1 MVFPLAE
8 RRALRAGLE
17 NIVELYGFE
26 REPRLWHRRL
36 EFQMLKRLAVAF
48 AIALLAVP
56 SVAQPP
62 ASTPIS
68 GVVVDA
74 DTRAPIPNATV
85 SAGAARVSADAAGR
99 FTLLVEGGRVTL
111 LVEASGYFALTTTLE
126 IPEAGLSGAELALA
140 RETPFAASVAVT
152 GSAPSVAPATVVVPP
167 VQVLRTPGALDNVY
181 RTLQTLPGVAAT
193 EEFGSRLAVR
203 GGSPDQNLT
212 VMDGVEIHDPY
223 RLFGLTSAFNPETI
237 QHFELATGGFSAKY
251 GDRLSSLLVV
261 ENREGSRTEGLTGS
275 ASLSITDANVVFEG
289 KLPGDAAGS
298 WLVTGRR
305 TYYDLVAERIT
316 DQQFPAFADLQAKAV
331 WEPAAGRKV
340 SFFGLL
346 SRQAAAVEI
355 DEDDAQGEF
364 QDDTDNDLA
373 WTRFDSPI
381 GTTGQSHTVVAYS
394 DTRSTFGVDANFQ
407 QTSRRSNAPGDEA
420 FGIASVVFERALS
433 VRDVS
438 VRQEFTWA
446 LGGHVVESG
455 AEAHRLSTAL
465 RYAIIGDRNPNAD
478 NGSSVQGGAG
488 LPDRLVSSQRS
499 TRVGAWMQDTFP
511 VGPRA
516 SVQAGLR
523 WDRPGTTGENLFS
536 PRASASFRVGASTN
550 LRAAAGIYTQSPGYE
565 KLAQS
570 DYVLDLTN
578 PAAGPLRSERSAQA
592 SAGIEH
598 DLGGGVALRL
608 EGYVKRFTDLLAG
621 QLESEADRLARVS
634 RYDFPANLQS
644 SVPVEPIITTIPDND
659 GRGRAYGFDIFV
671 SRPSAPA
678 GSRVSGWA
686 SYTWGKAS
694 RDAYGRSAAFEYD
707 RRHAF
712 TVVAAYRFSPSWEL
726 ATTTRVA
733 SGFPRTAPVGLR
745 VAAAE
750 DALDLDADG
759 VTDELLPDRDATGL
773 LVYEVDLGDIANINQ
788 ARLPVFAR
796 ADVRVTWRPRGAA
809 GRWEL
814 YAEIINLLDR
824 ENAGAFDP
832 RLEYD
837 PTSDQPRIVEVRDQS
852 IPRLPTLG
860 VRFRF

>member
-1 MVFPLAE
+1 MF
-8 RRALRAGLE
+8 
-17 NIVELYGFE
+17 
-26 REPRLWHRRL
+26 
-36 EFQMLKRLAVAF
+36 KRLAVAF

-56 SVAQPP
+56 AVAQPS

-85 SAGAARVSADAAGR
+85 SAGTARVSADAAGR

-111 LVEASGYFALTTTLE
+111 LVEASGYFALTTALE

-140 RETPFAASVAVT
+140 RETPFATSVAVT
-152 GSAPSVAPATVVVPP
+152 ASAPSVAPATVVVPP

-181 RTLQTLPGVAAT
+181 RTLQTLPGVTAT

-212 VMDGVEIHDPY
+212 MMDGVEIHDPY

-237 QHFELATGGFSAKY
+237 RHFELATGGFSAKY

-373 WTRFDSPI
+373 WARFDSSI
-381 GTTGQSHTVVAYS
+381 GATGQSHTVVAYS
-394 DTRSTFGVDANFQ
+394 DTRSTFGVDANFE
-407 QTSRRSNAPGDEA
+407 QTSRRSNAPGDDA
-420 FGIASVVFERALS
+420 FGIANVVFERALS
-433 VRDVS
+433 VSDVS

-446 LGGHVVESG
+446 RRGHLVETG

-465 RYAIIGDRNPNAD
+465 RFEIIGDRNPSAD
-478 NGSSVQGGAG
+478 NGSSQEGGAG
-488 LPDRLVSSQRS
+488 LPDRLVSSQQA

-511 VGPRA
+511 IGPRV

-523 WDRPGTTGENLFS
+523 WDRAGTTGENLFS

-550 LRAAAGIYTQSPGYE
+550 LRAAVGLYTQSPGYE

-578 PAAGPLRSERSAQA
+578 PAAGALRSERSAQA

-598 DLGGGVALRL
+598 DLGGGVALRV
-608 EGYVKRFTDLLAG
+608 EGYVKQFTELLAG
-621 QLESEADRLARVS
+621 QLESEADRVARVS
-634 RYDFPANLQS
+634 RYDFPADLQS
-644 SVPVEPIITTIPDND
+644 SIPVEPIITTIPSND

-694 RDAYGRSAAFEYD
+694 RNAYGRSAAFEYD

-745 VAAAE
+745 VAAAQ

-759 VTDELLPDRDATGL
+759 VTDELLPERDASGL

-824 ENAGAFDP
+824 ENAGALDP

-837 PTSDQPRIVEVRDQS
+837 PTSDQPRMVEVRDQS

>member
-1 MVFPLAE
+1 MTSDPLS
-8 RRALRAGLE
+8 
-17 NIVELYGFE
+17 
-26 REPRLWHRRL
+26 RLK
-36 EFQMLKRLAVAF
+36 FQMFKWLVLAF

-56 SVAQPP
+56 SVAQPAP
-62 ASTPIS
+62 SIPIS

-85 SAGAARVSADAAGR
+85 SAGAARVTADAAGR
-99 FTLLVEGGRVTL
+99 FTLLVEVGRVTL

-126 IPEAGLSGAELALA
+126 VPEAGLSGAELALA
-140 RETPFAASVAVT
+140 RETPFATSVAVT
-152 GSAPSVAPATVVVPP
+152 GSARSAAPATVVVPP

-261 ENREGSRTEGLTGS
+261 ENRDGSRTEGLTGS

-355 DEDDAQGEF
+355 DEDDARGEF

-373 WTRFDSPI
+373 WARFDSSI
-381 GTTGQSHTVVAYS
+381 GTTGQSHTIVGYS
-394 DTRSTFGVDANFQ
+394 DTRSTFGVDANFE
-407 QTSRRSNAPGDEA
+407 QTSRRSNAPGNDA
-420 FGIASVVFERALS
+420 FGIANVVFERALS

-438 VRQEFTWA
+438 VRQEFSWA

-465 RYAIIGDRNPNAD
+465 RYEIIGDRNPSAD

-488 LPDRLVSSQRS
+488 LPDLLVSSQQS
-499 TRVGAWMQDTFP
+499 TRVGAWLQDTFP

-536 PRASASFRVGASTN
+536 PRASASFRVGASTS

-570 DYVLDLTN
+570 DYVLDLTS

-608 EGYVKRFTDLLAG
+608 EGYVKRFTDLLTG
-621 QLESEADRLARVS
+621 QLESGADRLARVS
-634 RYDFPANLQS
+634 RYDFPADLRS
-644 SVPVEPIITTIPDND
+644 SVPVEPIITTIPVND

-694 RDAYGRSAAFEYD
+694 RDAYGRRAAFEYD

-733 SGFPRTAPVGLR
+733 SGFPRTAPVGVR

-759 VTDELLPDRDATGL
+759 VTGELLPDRDATGL
-773 LVYEVDLGDIANINQ
+773 LVYEVDLGDIANINR

-837 PTSDQPRIVEVRDQS
+837 PASDQPRIVEVRDQS

>member
-1 MVFPLAE
+1 M
-8 RRALRAGLE
+8 
-17 NIVELYGFE
+17 
-26 REPRLWHRRL
+26 
-36 EFQMLKRLAVAF
+36 AVAF
-48 AIALLAVP
+48 AIVPLAVP
-56 SVAQPP
+56 CVAQPS

-74 DTRAPIPNATV
+74 DTRAPVPNATV
-85 SAGAARVSADAAGR
+85 SAGAAQVSADAAGS
-99 FTLLVEGGRVTL
+99 FTLLVESGRVTL

-126 IPEAGLSGAELALA
+126 IPSAGLSGAELALA
-140 RETPFAASVAVT
+140 REAPFATSVAVT
-152 GSAPSVAPATVVVPP
+152 ASAPSVAPATVLVPP

-181 RTLQTLPGVAAT
+181 RTLQTLPGVTAT

-212 VMDGVEIHDPY
+212 MMDGVEIHDPY

-237 QHFELATGGFSAKY
+237 QQFELATGGFSAKY

-289 KLPGDAAGS
+289 KLPGGAAGS

-331 WEPAAGRKV
+331 WESAAGRKV
-340 SFFGLL
+340 SFFGLR

-355 DEDDAQGEF
+355 DEDEAQGEF
-364 QDDTDNDLA
+364 QDDTDNDLVWA
-373 WTRFDSPI
+373 RFDSSL

-394 DTRSTFGVDANFQ
+394 DTRSTFGVDASFE
-407 QTSRRSNAPGDEA
+407 QTSRRSNAPGDDA
-420 FGIASVVFERALS
+420 FGIANVVFERALS
-433 VRDVS
+433 VKDVS
-438 VRQEFTWA
+438 ARQEFTWA
-446 LGGHVVESG
+446 FGAHVVESG
-455 AEAHRLSTAL
+455 AEAHKLSTAL
-465 RYAIIGDRNPNAD
+465 RYEIIGDRNPSAD
-478 NGSSVQGGAG
+478 NGSSQEGGAG
-488 LPDRLVSSQRS
+488 LPDLLVSSQQS
-499 TRVGAWMQDTFP
+499 TRVGAWVQDTFP

-523 WDRPGTTGENLFS
+523 WDRPGTTRENRFS

-608 EGYVKRFTDLLAG
+608 EAYVKRFTDLLAG
-621 QLESEADRLARVS
+621 QLESEAARRARVA
-634 RYDFPANLQS
+634 RYDFPADLQS
-644 SVPVEPIITTIPDND
+644 SVPVEPIITTIPAND

-678 GSRVSGWA
+678 GSPVSGWA

-712 TVVAAYRFSPSWEL
+712 TVVAAYRLSPSWEL
-726 ATTTRVA
+726 ATTARAA
-733 SGFPRTAPVGLR
+733 SGFPRTAPLGLR

-809 GRWEL
+809 GRWEF
-814 YAEIINLLDR
+814 YVEIINLFDR

-837 PTSDQPRIVEVRDQS
+837 PTSDQPRMVEVRDQS

-860 VRFRF
+860 LRFRF

>member
-1 MVFPLAE
+1 M
-8 RRALRAGLE
+8 LE
-17 NIVELYGFE
+17 HARHLTTTKAVSIRFTVLI
-26 REPRLWHRRL
+26 
-36 EFQMLKRLAVAF
+36 VAF
-48 AIALLAVP
+48 AIALLPLP
-56 SVAQPP
+56 SAAQPA

-68 GVVVDA
+68 GIVVDA
-74 DTRAPIPNATV
+74 DTREPIPNATV
-85 SAGAARVSADAAGR
+85 SAGAVQASADAAGR
-99 FTLLVEGGRVTL
+99 FTLRVERGRVTL
-111 LVEASGYFALTTTLE
+111 LVEATGYFALTTTLE
-126 IPEAGLSGAELALA
+126 IPDAGLSGAELALA
-140 RETPFAASVAVT
+140 RDTFATSVAVT
-152 GSAPSVAPATVVVPP
+152 ASAPAVAPATVVVPP
-167 VQVLRTPGALDNVY
+167 MQVLRTPGALDNVY
-181 RTLQTLPGVAAT
+181 RTLQTLPGVTAT

-251 GDRLSSLLVV
+251 GDRLSSLLVI

-316 DQQFPAFADLQAKAV
+316 DQEFPAFADLQAKVV
-331 WEPAAGRKV
+331 WEPAAGRTV
-340 SFFGLL
+340 SLFGLR

-373 WTRFDSPI
+373 WARFDTPVGS
-381 GTTGQSHTVVAYS
+381 GQSHTVVAYS
-394 DTRSTFGVDANFQ
+394 DTRSTFGVDASFET
-407 QTSRRSNAPGDEA
+407 TSRRSNAPGDDA

-433 VRDVS
+433 VKDVS
-438 VRQEFTWA
+438 ARQEFTWA

-455 AEAHRLSTAL
+455 AEVHRLSTAL
-465 RYAIIGDRNPNAD
+465 RYEILGDRNPSAD
-478 NGSSVQGGAG
+478 NGSSQEGGAG
-488 LPDRLVSSQRS
+488 LPDLLVSSQQS
-499 TRVGAWMQDTFP
+499 TRVGAWIQDTFP
-511 VGPRA
+511 LGPRA
-516 SVQAGLR
+516 SLQAGLR
-523 WDRPGTTGENLFS
+523 WDRAGTTGENLLS

-550 LRAAAGIYTQSPGYE
+550 LRAAAGLYTQSPGYE
-565 KLAQS
+565 KLGQS

-592 SAGIEH
+592 SMGIEH
-598 DLGGGVALRL
+598 DLGSGITLRV
-608 EGYVKRFTDLLAG
+608 EGYLKRFTDLLAG
-621 QLESEADRLARVS
+621 QLESDADRLARVS
-634 RYDFPANLQS
+634 RYDFPADLQS
-644 SVPVEPIITTIPDND
+644 SIPVEPIITTIPTND
-659 GRGRAYGFDIFV
+659 GRGRAYGFDVFV

-712 TVVAAYRFSPSWEL
+712 TLVGAYRFSPKWEL
-726 ATTTRVA
+726 ATTARVA
-733 SGFPRTAPVGLR
+733 SGFPRTAPIGLR

-750 DALDLDADG
+750 DTLDLDADG

-773 LVYEVDLGDIANINQ
+773 LVYEVDLGDIANINL

-796 ADVRVTWRPRGAA
+796 TDVRVTWRPRGAA
-809 GRWEL
+809 GRWEF

-824 ENAGAFDP
+824 ENAGALDP
-832 RLEYD
+832 QLEYD
-837 PTSDQPRIVEVRDQS
+837 PSSDQPRIVEVRDQS

>member
-1 MVFPLAE
+1 M
-8 RRALRAGLE
+8 
-17 NIVELYGFE
+17 
-26 REPRLWHRRL
+26 
-36 EFQMLKRLAVAF
+36 
-48 AIALLAVP
+48 
-56 SVAQPP
+56 
-62 ASTPIS
+62 
-68 GVVVDA
+68 
-74 DTRAPIPNATV
+74 
-85 SAGAARVSADAAGR
+85 
-99 FTLLVEGGRVTL
+99 
-111 LVEASGYFALTTTLE
+111 
-126 IPEAGLSGAELALA
+126 
-140 RETPFAASVAVT
+140 
-152 GSAPSVAPATVVVPP
+152 
-167 VQVLRTPGALDNVY
+167 
-181 RTLQTLPGVAAT
+181 
-193 EEFGSRLAVR
+193 
-203 GGSPDQNLT
+203 
-212 VMDGVEIHDPY
+212 
-223 RLFGLTSAFNPETI
+223 
-237 QHFELATGGFSAKY
+237 
-251 GDRLSSLLVV
+251 
-261 ENREGSRTEGLTGS
+261 
-275 ASLSITDANVVFEG
+275 
-289 KLPGDAAGS
+289 
-298 WLVTGRR
+298 
-305 TYYDLVAERIT
+305 
-316 DQQFPAFADLQAKAV
+316 
-331 WEPAAGRKV
+331 
-340 SFFGLL
+340 
-346 SRQAAAVEI
+346 
-355 DEDDAQGEF
+355 
-364 QDDTDNDLA
+364 
-373 WTRFDSPI
+373 
-381 GTTGQSHTVVAYS
+381 
-394 DTRSTFGVDANFQ
+394 
-407 QTSRRSNAPGDEA
+407 
-420 FGIASVVFERALS
+420 VFERALS

-465 RYAIIGDRNPNAD
+465 RYEIIGDRNPSAD

-488 LPDRLVSSQRS
+488 LPDLLVSSQQS

-634 RYDFPANLQS
+634 RYDFPADLQS
-644 SVPVEPIITTIPDND
+644 SVPVEPIITTIPAND

>member
-1 MVFPLAE
+1 
-8 RRALRAGLE
+8 
-17 NIVELYGFE
+17 
-26 REPRLWHRRL
+26 
-36 EFQMLKRLAVAF
+36 MLKRLAVTCAM
-48 AIALLAVP
+48 ALLAVP

-74 DTRAPIPNATV
+74 DSRAPIPNATV

-99 FTLLVEGGRVTL
+99 FTLQVEAGRVTL
-111 LVEASGYFALTTTLE
+111 LIEASGYFALTTTLE

-223 RLFGLTSAFNPETI
+223 RLFGLTSAFNPDTI

-275 ASLSITDANVVFEG
+275 ASLSITDANVVLEG

-355 DEDDAQGEF
+355 DDDEAQGEF

-373 WTRFDSPI
+373 WTRFDSPV

-465 RYAIIGDRNPNAD
+465 RYTIIGDRNPNAD
-478 NGSSVQGGAG
+478 NGSSAQGGAG

-511 VGPRA
+511 VGPRG

-523 WDRPGTTGENLFS
+523 WDRPGTTGENRFS

-608 EGYVKRFTDLLAG
+608 EAYVKRFTDLLAG

-694 RDAYGRSAAFEYD
+694 RDAYGRRAAFEYD

-750 DALDLDADG
+750 DTLDLDADG

-837 PTSDQPRIVEVRDQS
+837 PTSDQPRMVEVRDQS

>member
-1 MVFPLAE
+1 MF
-8 RRALRAGLE
+8 
-17 NIVELYGFE
+17 
-26 REPRLWHRRL
+26 
-36 EFQMLKRLAVAF
+36 KRLAVAF

-56 SVAQPP
+56 SVAQPS

-99 FTLLVEGGRVTL
+99 FTLLVESGRVTL

-140 RETPFAASVAVT
+140 RETPFATSVAVT
-152 GSAPSVAPATVVVPP
+152 ASAPSAAPATVVVPP

-331 WEPAAGRKV
+331 WEPAAGRRV

-373 WTRFDSPI
+373 WARFDSPI

-394 DTRSTFGVDANFQ
+394 DTRSTFGVDANFE
-407 QTSRRSNAPGDEA
+407 QTSRRSNAPGDDA
-420 FGIASVVFERALS
+420 FGIANVVFERALS

-465 RYAIIGDRNPNAD
+465 RYEIIGDRNPSAD
-478 NGSSVQGGAG
+478 NGSSRRAERACRICSSPPNSPPASARGCRTRFRSARAPQSRRGCGGIALAPPERTCFRHG
-488 LPDRLVSSQRS
+488 RRRRS
-499 TRVGAWMQDTFP
+499 ASARAPTCAR
-511 VGPRA
+511 PRA
-516 SVQAGLR
+516 STHR
-523 WDRPGTTGENLFS
+523 
-536 PRASASFRVGASTN
+536 
-550 LRAAAGIYTQSPGYE
+550 
-565 KLAQS
+565 
-570 DYVLDLTN
+570 
-578 PAAGPLRSERSAQA
+578 
-592 SAGIEH
+592 
-598 DLGGGVALRL
+598 
-608 EGYVKRFTDLLAG
+608 
-621 QLESEADRLARVS
+621 
-634 RYDFPANLQS
+634 
-644 SVPVEPIITTIPDND
+644 
-659 GRGRAYGFDIFV
+659 
-671 SRPSAPA
+671 APA
-678 GSRVSGWA
+678 TKSW
-686 SYTWGKAS
+686 
-694 RDAYGRSAAFEYD
+694 
-707 RRHAF
+707 RR
-712 TVVAAYRFSPSWEL
+712 
-726 ATTTRVA
+726 ATMCST
-733 SGFPRTAPVGLR
+733 
-745 VAAAE
+745 
-750 DALDLDADG
+750 
-759 VTDELLPDRDATGL
+759 
-773 LVYEVDLGDIANINQ
+773 
-788 ARLPVFAR
+788 
-796 ADVRVTWRPRGAA
+796 
-809 GRWEL
+809 
-814 YAEIINLLDR
+814 
-824 ENAGAFDP
+824 
-832 RLEYD
+832 
-837 PTSDQPRIVEVRDQS
+837 
-852 IPRLPTLG
+852 
-860 VRFRF
+860 

>member
-1 MVFPLAE
+1 
-8 RRALRAGLE
+8 
-17 NIVELYGFE
+17 
-26 REPRLWHRRL
+26 
-36 EFQMLKRLAVAF
+36 MLMFKRLAVAF

-56 SVAQPP
+56 SAAQQP

-85 SAGAARVSADAAGR
+85 SAGAAHVSADADGR

-111 LVEASGYFALTTTLE
+111 LVEASGYFALTTTLD

-140 RETPFAASVAVT
+140 RETPFATSVAVT
-152 GSAPSVAPATVVVPP
+152 ASAPSAAPATVVVPSA
-167 VQVLRTPGALDNVY
+167 QVLRTPGALDNVY

-193 EEFGSRLAVR
+193 EEFGSRIAVR

-237 QHFELATGGFSAKY
+237 QRFELATGGFSVKY

-261 ENREGSRTEGLTGS
+261 ENRDGSRTEGLTGT
-275 ASLSITDANVVFEG
+275 ATLSITDANVVFEG

-305 TYYDLVAERIT
+305 TYYDLVAERVT
-316 DQQFPAFADLQAKAV
+316 GQQFPAFADLQAKAV
-331 WEPAAGRKV
+331 WEPTPGRKV

-346 SRQAAAVEI
+346 SRQAAAVEF
-355 DEDDAQGEF
+355 DEDDGRGTF
-364 QDDTDNDLA
+364 KDDTDNDLA
-373 WTRFDSPI
+373 WARFDSSI
-381 GTTGQSHTVVAYS
+381 GTTGQSHTVAAYS
-394 DTRSTFGVDANFQ
+394 DTRSTFGADANFK
-407 QTSRRSNAPGDEA
+407 QTSRRSNAPGDDA
-420 FGIASVVFERALS
+420 FGIANVAFERTLS

-438 VRQEFTWA
+438 VRQEFMWA
-446 LGGHVVESG
+446 LGRHVVESG

-465 RYAIIGDRNPNAD
+465 RYEIIGDRNPSAD
-478 NGSSVQGGAG
+478 NGSSAQGGAG
-488 LPDRLVSSQRS
+488 LPDLLVSSQQS

-511 VGPRA
+511 LGPRA

-523 WDRPGTTGENLFS
+523 WDRPGTTGEHLFS
-536 PRASASFRVGASTN
+536 PRASALFRVGARTN
-550 LRAAAGIYTQSPGYE
+550 LRVAAGIYTQSPGYE

-578 PAAGPLRSERSAQA
+578 PAAGPLHSERSAQT
-592 SAGIEH
+592 SAGIER
-598 DLGGGVALRL
+598 DLGGGVTLRL

-634 RYDFPANLQS
+634 RYDFPADLQS
-644 SVPVEPIITTIPDND
+644 SIPVEPIITTVPAND

-671 SRPSAPA
+671 SRPSPPA

-712 TVVAAYRFSPSWEL
+712 TVVAAYRFSPNWEL

-750 DALDLDADG
+750 DTLDLDADG
-759 VTDELLPDRDATGL
+759 VTDELLPARDATGL
-773 LVYEVDLGDIANINQ
+773 LVYEVDLGGIANINQ

-814 YAEIINLLDR
+814 YAEIINVLDR